1 MKFYLKQA
9 FVPLVYI
16 FLVSIIAMG
25 ILAIGDNLIWLKA
38 VLCVCNVGLYCAVV
52 FGTSYKEGQL
62 SIKVRIANDL
72 ERKHIIETGED
83 RPLKIHE
90 EYKWWKGFMMG
101 AIACAPMLILL
112 LVHTVLILINPAL
125 NGGGVVASML
135 YMAFFAFI
143 MLRRGNATDIKP
155 LEPAKFYF
163 NLIALPIVML
173 VCGLGYNMGARKI
186 WRQQEAIRQ
195 KHREIYGEEL

>member
-9 FVPLVYI
+9 FVPFVYI
-16 FLVSIIAMG
+16 ILVSIIAVAV
-25 ILAIGDNLIWLKA
+25 LAIGDDLIWLKA
-38 VLCVCNVGLYCAVV
+38 VLGVCNVGLYSAVA
-52 FGTSYKEGQL
+52 FGTSYKEGQMAL
-62 SIKVRIANDL
+62 KVRIANDL
-72 ERKHIIETGED
+72 ERKHIVKTGED

-90 EYKWWKGFMMG
+90 EYKWWKGFMIG

-125 NGGGVVASML
+125 NGGGVVASMIN
-135 YMAFFAFI
+135 MAFFVFI
-143 MLRRGNATDIKP
+143 MLRSGNATDVKP

-173 VCGLGYNMGARKI
+173 VCGIGYYMGARKI
-186 WRQQEAIRQ
+186 WRQQDAIHQR
-195 KHREIYGEEL
+195 HREIYGEDF